1 MIAHIFSDK
10 TGTLTQNVMT
20 FKNCAVNGVAYGDST
35 PHSEL
40 KAKIS
45 AGDGPGGDDLR
56 HGLPGAARRAGQ
68 RPGPD
73 GGSI

>member
-40 KAKIS
+40 KTKVAS
-45 AGDGPGGDDLR
+45 SDGPERDA
-56 HGLPGAARRAGQ
+56 P
-68 RPGPD
+68 P
-73 GGSI
+73 

>member
-40 KAKIS
+40 KAKV
-45 AGDGPGGDDLR
+45 
-56 HGLPGAARRAGQ
+56 AACVEIKFRMPHAIDATSS
-68 RPGPD
+68 P
-73 GGSI
+73 